1 MAEVPVLV
9 SNLPQMKE
17 IVNKYDVGFAVNPEK
32 KEEII
37 SALKKISTDSELREK
52 FKQNCKKASEEL
64 NWEKEITNLLQVML
78 H

>member
-17 IVNKYDVGFAVNPEK
+17 IVDKYEVGFGVNTDN

-37 SALKKISTDSELREK
+37 SALKKLSSDSELYNR
-52 FKQNCKKASEEL
+52 FKKNCKKASEEL
-64 NWEKEITNLLQVML
+64 NWEKEVTTLLQIL
-78 H
+78 IN